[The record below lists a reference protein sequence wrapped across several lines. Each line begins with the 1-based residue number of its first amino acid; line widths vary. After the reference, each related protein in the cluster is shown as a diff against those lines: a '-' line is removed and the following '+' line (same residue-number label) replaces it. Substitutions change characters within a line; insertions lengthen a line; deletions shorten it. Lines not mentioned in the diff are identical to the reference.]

1 MGITEIIKEKMNEPM
16 SIFFKEYDYDGE
28 YSYICIRPQYL
39 ALKQGGAYMFKLRLP
54 KIPADIYNCIVSLFS
69 KVAQLYNIECLARVY
84 WDISNQDYK
93 LVFPSQMAS
102 ICSVSPLESESSFCG
117 NYLKV
122 LEIHSHGRAYSSF
135 WSDIDDDD
143 EVIST
148 GVYGVMSFNS
158 GTGFDCTESALYRF
172 CCGEKERIINLEKN
186 DLFIDAPF
194 NYEGAFVKHIL
205 ESNKIKF

>member
-1 MGITEIIKEKMNEPM
+1 M
-16 SIFFKEYDYDGE
+16 
-28 YSYICIRPQYL
+28 
-39 ALKQGGAYMFKLRLP
+39 
-54 KIPADIYNCIVSLFS
+54 V
-69 KVAQLYNIECLARVY
+69 
-84 WDISNQDYK
+84 
-93 LVFPSQMAS
+93 
-102 ICSVSPLESESSFCG
+102 
-117 NYLKV
+117 
-122 LEIHSHGRAYSSF
+122 IHSHGRAYSSF

>member
-84 WDISNQDYK
+84 WDISW
-93 LVFPSQMAS
+93 LFP
-102 ICSVSPLESESSFCG
+102 
-117 NYLKV
+117 LKWQ
-122 LEIHSHGRAYSSF
+122 AYVQF
-135 WSDIDDDD
+135 HHWK
-143 EVIST
+143 VK
-148 GVYGVMSFNS
+148 
-158 GTGFDCTESALYRF
+158 A
-172 CCGEKERIINLEKN
+172 
-186 DLFIDAPF
+186 
-194 NYEGAFVKHIL
+194 AFVVI
-205 ESNKIKF
+205 I